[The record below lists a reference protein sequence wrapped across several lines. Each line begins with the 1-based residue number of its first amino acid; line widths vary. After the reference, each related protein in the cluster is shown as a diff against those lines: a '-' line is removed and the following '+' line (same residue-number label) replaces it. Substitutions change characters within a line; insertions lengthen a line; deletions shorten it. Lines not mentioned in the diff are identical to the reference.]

1 MGPSSNRDDVL
12 RGPIL
17 YRSCGS
23 HIDNHSSSEFM
34 GAMALPCVENTFIVH
49 ISSFGSYILSVPSP
63 GTSPEPP
70 GDDRAVP

>member
-1 MGPSSNRDDVL
+1 MGPSSIRDDVL

-23 HIDNHSSSEFM
+23 HIDNHSSSEVT
-34 GAMALPCVENTFIVH
+34 GAMALSCVEDAFIVH

-63 GTSPEPP
+63 VTSLEPQ
-70 GDDRAVP
+70 GGDRALP